1 MTDRLE
7 VNMVRLLIIS
17 TLITVA
23 IWALNA
29 CVVQSDAGL
38 PHGCDVCAH
47 VVTDAGGDSQ

>member
-29 CVVQSDAGL
+29 CVMDNGL

-47 VVTDAGGDSQ
+47 DMLDAGGDSP